1 MRYEVWFKGTSFF
14 AMAQVTGNIAFFD
27 KLFNMITGT
36 TTEENKDMA
45 YSFFEILNQYFT
57 QEITPEETNH
67 RLEELTKT
75 TQTLQKVREIIQT
88 HAHEIGHA
96 NSIVSNF
103 YKRSHK
109 GQFAGFRRK
118 AQNWTPEED
127 ERLITG
133 IQLHGYDNWPMVAN
147 YVGGGRTRS
156 QCSQRW
162 HRVLD
167 PKIAKCNWSREE
179 EEKLIEAIKS
189 YGTKSWTRIS
199 SEMGNRSDVQCR
211 FRYKFLQKKALE
223 NHTELLPI
231 SAPMALTQGTA
242 SVQSDTLL
250 QENTQ

>member
-1 MRYEVWFKGTSFF
+1 
-14 AMAQVTGNIAFFD
+14 MAQVTGNIPFFD
-27 KLFNMITGT
+27 KLFKIITGT

-57 QEITPEETNH
+57 QEITSDETNH

-75 TQTLQKVREIIQT
+75 THTLQKVRETIQ
-88 HAHEIGHA
+88 AQANEIGHS
-96 NSIVSNF
+96 NTIVSNF

-133 IQLHGYDNWPMVAN
+133 IQLHGYDNWLMVAN

-167 PKIAKCNWSREE
+167 PKITKCNWSREE
-179 EEKLIEAIKS
+179 EEKLLEAVKAF
-189 YGTKSWTRIS
+189 GTKSWTRVS
-199 SEMGNRSDVQCR
+199 SELGNRSDVQCR
-211 FRYKFLQKKALE
+211 FRYIFLQKKAND
-223 NHTELLPI
+223 NHTDIIPV
-231 SAPMALTQGTA
+231 SAPMALAHGT
-242 SVQSDTLL
+242 SQQTTDPIIP
-250 QENTQ
+250 ENQTEENAQ